1 MATTGFWPVKSR
13 LKEVIDYADNPDK
26 TTERKYLDGDLAAA
40 LEYAENDDKTDKKM
54 YVTGINCITEKAYEQ
69 MTATKQRY
77 GKLGGNVAYR
87 CFQSFCT
94 GEVTPEEAHQIGL
107 ETARAM
113 WGNDYE
119 IVVTTHLNTDNLH
132 NHMVVNS
139 VSFRTG
145 RKFENHISDHH
156 RLREI
161 SDEICRERGK
171 SVLENS
177 NFYGGNK
184 KEYWIYKSGKQSH
197 RDMLKSDME
206 ECLKYS
212 RTADDLYIRLK
223 AMGYQ
228 LDRTEDKYQH
238 LTIKAPTWKRP
249 IRLDS
254 LGYTREAIKARFED
268 HWQIT
273 YFYQL
278 QNGHLPY
285 RPRVLPL
292 ENVMKQ
298 LAFEVEHSYDTA
310 TVLVDTMFYIILVLA
325 QILKELTD
333 VMLLSP
339 ELRHAV
345 NDFETYVGDYHFL
358 KDNSIHTIS
367 ELESQID
374 TTRTQITTLEADRKK
389 ISNKIRRAK
398 TPDES
403 SELKTSRKN
412 ITKQITPLRKKLKQ
426 AERILEKSP
435 HLYELLQSEH
445 RLEMTVQKKSRERSY
460 SR

>member
-1 MATTGFWPVKSR
+1 MAVTGFWPVKSR

-26 TTERKYLDGDLAAA
+26 TTECKYLDDDLATT
-40 LEYAENDDKTDKKM
+40 LDYAENDSKTDRKM
-54 YVTGINCITEKAYEQ
+54 FVTGINCPTGKAYEQ
-69 MTATKQRY
+69 MSETKRRF
-77 GKLGGNVAYR
+77 GKTGGNVAYHG
-87 CFQSFCT
+87 FQSFVS
-94 GEVTPEEAHQIGL
+94 GEVTPEECHRIGI
-107 ETARAM
+107 ETAKRM

-119 IVVTTHLNTDNLH
+119 IVVTTHLNTDNIH
-132 NHMVVNS
+132 NHIVVNS
-139 VSFRTG
+139 VSFRNG

-156 RLREI
+156 KLRDI
-161 SDEICRERGK
+161 SDAVCQEYGK
-171 SVLENS
+171 SVLENAD
-177 NFYGGNK
+177 FYGGNK
-184 KEYWIYKSGKQSH
+184 KEYWIHKSGKLSH
-197 RDMLKSDME
+197 RDMLKADIE
-206 ECLKYS
+206 ECMQYS
-212 RTADDLYIRLK
+212 RTADDLYTRLK

-238 LTIKAPTWKRP
+238 LTVKAPTWKRP

-254 LGYTREAIKARFED
+254 LGYTREAINARLEE

-278 QNGHLPY
+278 QNEHLPY

-374 TTRTQITTLEADRKK
+374 ITRTQITTLEADRKK

-412 ITKQITPLRKKLKQ
+412 VTKQITPLRKKLKQ

>member
-26 TTERKYLDGDLAAA
+26 TSERKYLDGDFAAA
-40 LEYAENDDKTDKKM
+40 LEYVKNDDKTDKKM

-77 GKLGGNVAYR
+77 GKLGGNVAYH

-113 WGNDYE
+113 WGNNYE
-119 IVVTTHLNTDNLH
+119 IVVTTHLNTDNIH

-145 RKFENHISDHH
+145 KKFENHISDHK

-184 KEYWIYKSGKQSH
+184 KEYWINKSGKQTH
-197 RDMLKSDME
+197 RDMLKADVE

-228 LDRTEDKYQH
+228 FDQTEDKYQH
-238 LTIKAPTWKRP
+238 LTVKAPTWKRP

-254 LGYTREAIKARFED
+254 LGYTREAIKARFEE

-278 QNGHLPY
+278 QNEHGPY
-285 RPRVLPL
+285 RPKVFPL
-292 ENVMKQ
+292 DNVMKQ

-310 TVLVDTMFYIILVLA
+310 TILVDTMFYIILVLA
-325 QILKELTD
+325 QISIELTD

-339 ELRHAV
+339 ELRFAV
-345 NDFETYVGDYHFL
+345 KDVQSYVADYGFLRNND
-358 KDNSIHTIS
+358 IHTIPQ
-367 ELESQID
+367 LKQNID
-374 TTRTQITTLEADRKK
+374 GTKNEISALEAERQK
-389 ISNKIRRAK
+389 ISNKIRRSK
-398 TPDES
+398 TPEES
-403 SELKTSRKN
+403 SELKISRKE
-412 ITKQITPLRKKLKQ
+412 ITKQIAPLRKKLKQ

-435 HLYELLQSEH
+435 HLYELLKEEH
-445 RLEMTVQKKSRERSY
+445 RLEMTEQKKLRERSY

>member
-77 GKLGGNVAYR
+77 GKLGGNVAYH

-184 KEYWIYKSGKQSH
+184 KEYWIHKSGKQSH

-412 ITKQITPLRKKLKQ
+412 VTKQITPLRKKLKQ

>member
-1 MATTGFWPVKSR
+1 MATTGFWPVKNR

-40 LEYAENDDKTDKKM
+40 LEYAENDSKTDKKM

-77 GKLGGNVAYR
+77 GKLGGNVAYH

-119 IVVTTHLNTDNLH
+119 IVVTTHLNTENIH
-132 NHMVVNS
+132 NHMVINS

-145 RKFENHISDHH
+145 RKFENHISDHL

-161 SDEICRERGK
+161 SDEICRECGK

-184 KEYWIYKSGKQSH
+184 KEYWIHKSGKQSH
-197 RDMLKSDME
+197 RDMLKADME

-212 RTADDLYIRLK
+212 RTADDLYTRLK

-228 LDRTEDKYQH
+228 LNRTEDKYEH
-238 LTIKAPTWKRP
+238 LTVKASTWKRP

-254 LGYTREAIKARFED
+254 LGYTREAIKARFEE

-278 QNGHLPY
+278 QNEHLPY
-285 RPRVLPL
+285 RPKVFPL
-292 ENVMKQ
+292 ENIMKQ
-298 LAFEVEHSYDTA
+298 LAFEIEHSYDTA

-325 QILKELTD
+325 QILKELAD

-339 ELRHAV
+339 GLRFAV
-345 NDFETYVGDYHFL
+345 KDVQSYVADYGFLRNND
-358 KDNSIHTIS
+358 IHTIPQLEQHIDGYKTEIS
-367 ELESQID
+367 VLESERQ
-374 TTRTQITTLEADRKK
+374 K

-398 TPDES
+398 TPEEAT
-403 SELKTSRKN
+403 ELKTRRKE
-412 ITKQITPLRKKLKQ
+412 ITKQITPLRKKFIQ
-426 AERILEKSP
+426 AKRILEKSP

-445 RLEMTVQKKSRERSY
+445 RLEMTVQKKLRERSY

>member
-26 TTERKYLDGDLAAA
+26 TTERKHLNADLAAA
-40 LEYAENDDKTDKKM
+40 LEYAENDNKTDKKM

-77 GKLGGNVAYR
+77 GKLGGNVAYH

-94 GEVTPEEAHQIGL
+94 GEVTSDEAHQIGL

-119 IVVTTHLNTDNLH
+119 IVVTTHLNTENIH
-132 NHMVVNS
+132 NHMIINS
-139 VSFRTG
+139 VSFRSG

-177 NFYGGNK
+177 SFYGGNK
-184 KEYWIYKSGKQSH
+184 KEYWIHKSGKQSH
-197 RDMLKSDME
+197 RDMLRSDIE
-206 ECLKYS
+206 ECMQYS
-212 RTADDLYIRLK
+212 RTADDLYTRLK

-238 LTIKAPTWKRP
+238 LTVKAPTWKRP

-254 LGYTREAIKARFED
+254 LGYTCEAIKARFEE

-278 QNGHLPY
+278 QNEHLPY
-285 RPRVLPL
+285 RAKVFPL
-292 ENVMKQ
+292 ENIMKQ
-298 LAFEVEHSYDTA
+298 LAFEVEHSYDTG
-310 TVLVDTMFYIILVLA
+310 TILVDTMFYIILVLA
-325 QILKELTD
+325 QILNELAD

-339 ELRHAV
+339 ELRFAV
-345 NDFETYVGDYHFL
+345 KDVKSYVTDYGFLRNND
-358 KDNSIHTIS
+358 IHTIPQ
-367 ELESQID
+367 LEQNINGTKNEISV
-374 TTRTQITTLEADRKK
+374 LEANRQK

-398 TPDES
+398 TPEES
-403 SELKTSRKN
+403 SELKTSRKD

-426 AERILEKSP
+426 AERILDKSP
-435 HLYELLQSEH
+435 HLHELLQSEH
-445 RLEMTVQKKSRERSY
+445 RLEMTVQKKLRERSY

>member
-1 MATTGFWPVKSR
+1 
-13 LKEVIDYADNPDK
+13 
-26 TTERKYLDGDLAAA
+26 
-40 LEYAENDDKTDKKM
+40 
-54 YVTGINCITEKAYEQ
+54 
-69 MTATKQRY
+69 
-77 GKLGGNVAYR
+77 
-87 CFQSFCT
+87 
-94 GEVTPEEAHQIGL
+94 
-107 ETARAM
+107 M
-113 WGNDYE
+113 WGSDYE
-119 IVVTTHLNTDNLH
+119 IVVTTHLNTENIH
-132 NHMVVNS
+132 NHMIINS

-145 RKFENHISDHH
+145 RKFENHISDHL

-177 NFYGGNK
+177 SFYGGNK
-184 KEYWIYKSGKQSH
+184 KEYWIHKSGKQSH
-197 RDMLKSDME
+197 RDMLRADIE
-206 ECLKYS
+206 ECMQYS
-212 RTADDLYIRLK
+212 RTADDLYTRLK

-238 LTIKAPTWKRP
+238 LTVKAPTWKRP

-254 LGYTREAIKARFED
+254 LGYTREAINARFEE

-278 QNGHLPY
+278 QNEHLPY
-285 RPRVLPL
+285 RPKVFPL
-292 ENVMKQ
+292 ENIMKQ
-298 LAFEVEHSYDTA
+298 LAFEVEHSYDTV

-339 ELRHAV
+339 ELRFAV
-345 NDFETYVGDYHFL
+345 KDVQNYVADHRFL
-358 KDNSIHTIS
+358 TRNGIRTIPQLEQSIEI
-367 ELESQID
+367 
-374 TTRTQITTLEADRKK
+374 TREEIASLEAERQTV
-389 ISNKIRRAK
+389 SNRIRRAK
-398 TPDES
+398 TAEDAAEY
-403 SELKTSRKN
+403 KTRRKD

-435 HLYELLQSEH
+435 HLYELLRNEH
-445 RLEMTVQKKSRERSY
+445 CLEKMALNKLKERSY